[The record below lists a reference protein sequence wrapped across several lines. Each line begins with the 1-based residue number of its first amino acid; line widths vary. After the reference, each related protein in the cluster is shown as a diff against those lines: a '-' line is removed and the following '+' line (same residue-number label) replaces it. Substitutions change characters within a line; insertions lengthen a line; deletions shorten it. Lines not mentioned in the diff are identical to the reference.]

1 MNSSRNYNRRG
12 KRLLM
17 PPLGVVALCVCLVYT
32 IASLVIVFNLKNLH
46 GSLERLPFIWF
57 IISFPVLLMVGLIY
71 LAIKQRN
78 PQPSESYYDEDDFE
92 DRMERPSKRNQYQ
105 EIKKRAKENSFE
117 ENYRN
122 SRKKYKEEVVD
133 VEDDDEEELY
143 ENHYRQEIYEQPSP
157 VKKVFSAAPVSK
169 NQPRPIIK
177 KEAPKPQP
185 EKETVSSFV
194 ATLRKINSSQNPKSE
209 FFFKPTKNESIFAK
223 EEEPEQ
229 IPVIEKI
236 QSIPKVEEKITPP
249 IIETQPEPIA
259 PIIKEIK
266 GEVITPSAKKDVEIN
281 NVQETLPPQQKLKEA
296 EPVIEPIVEPIL
308 PESKEEI
315 KEDIQIAD
323 EIISINKEV
332 ALEEAT
338 DIIQPQETIA
348 APIINEGQSAEN
360 VREEIEEEEDE
371 IHELPRTSEVEST
384 FNDANGIDFTDI
396 PENISFSNLD
406 EKLENTVDDYDIH
419 QLIEVYTNSGKWA
432 SQEIGFKYNIPFKT
446 NITIATQIGK
456 FELDAYFSNKEAT
469 YIAEIKYWQSNK
481 GNARLKFAVNEIL
494 NRHKKLKIAF
504 RNTNTLRIFL
514 GLVFDNFEGID
525 KEGLIEYVKGIDNE
539 VTLEF
544 FDYQELKK
552 KYEYLVQ
559 NQTALAN

>member
-1 MNSSRNYNRRG
+1 MNSSRNYNHRG
-12 KRLLM
+12 KGFSM

-32 IASLVIVFNLKNLH
+32 IASLVIIFNLKNLH
-46 GSLERLPFIWF
+46 GSSERLPFIWF

-71 LAIKQRN
+71 LAVKQRN
-78 PQPSESYYDEDDFE
+78 PQPPESYDEDDFE
-92 DRMERPSKRNQYQ
+92 ERMEKPSKRNRYQ
-105 EIKKRAKENSFE
+105 ELKKRAKENSFE

-122 SRKKYKEEVVD
+122 SRERYKEEEI
-133 VEDDDEEELY
+133 EDDEDEELY
-143 ENHYRQEIYEQPSP
+143 ENHYQQESYGEPSL
-157 VKKVFSAAPVSK
+157 VKKVSPTAVVSK
-169 NQPRPIIK
+169 NPSKPIIK
-177 KEAPKPQP
+177 KEASKPQP
-185 EKETVSSFV
+185 KKETVSSFV
-194 ATLRKINSSQNPKSE
+194 ATLREINSSQNPKSE
-209 FFFKPTKNESIFAK
+209 ENYKPSKNESISTK

-229 IPVIEKI
+229 IPVIEKK
-236 QSIPKVEEKITPP
+236 QSNSKVEEKIIPP
-249 IIETQPEPIA
+249 TIETQTEPIP

-266 GEVITPSAKKDVEIN
+266 EEVIAPVAKKEIEIQ
-281 NVQETLPPQQKLKEA
+281 NVQETFPPQQKLEKV
-296 EPVIEPIVEPIL
+296 EPVIEPIVEAIL
-308 PESKEEI
+308 PTSKEEI
-315 KEDIQIAD
+315 KEDIQIED
-323 EIISINKEV
+323 EIISANNEQE
-332 ALEEAT
+332 LEET
-338 DIIQPQETIA
+338 IDDILPQETIA
-348 APIINEGQSAEN
+348 TPIINEEQSVEN
-360 VREEIEEEEDE
+360 IQEEIEEEEEE
-371 IHELPRTSEVEST
+371 IHEQPQSSEVVST
-384 FNDANGIDFTDI
+384 FNDANRLDFTDI

-456 FELDAYFSNKEAT
+456 FVLDAYFSNKEAT

-504 RNTNTLRIFL
+504 RDTNNLRIFI

-525 KEGLIEYVKGIDNE
+525 KQGLIEYVKGIDNE

-552 KYEYLVQ
+552 KI
-559 NQTALAN
+559 